1 MARIRPEID
10 SLKPYEG
17 GPGIEEIAR
26 RYGVDDI
33 VKLGS
38 NENPLPPF
46 PEVRQALVAAAA
58 GINRYPDQG
67 VVGLAERLGATIGV
81 PPDHL
86 WFGAGSSELLTT
98 AARALGGRGRS
109 FVYPSPSF
117 AMYQINSTLANA
129 ESIPVQVDGN
139 HAVDLD
145 AMLGAIR
152 DDTTLVYLCNPNN
165 PTGAYLPQSEI
176 RAFVDRVPGGAVVV
190 VDEAYGEYVAA
201 EEGSSAIPLA
211 VERPNVTVARTFSK
225 IYGLAGL
232 RIGYMVG
239 RPDTLRSLRKAQ
251 IPFVVNSLAQIA
263 ATTALRF
270 PERVRERFEMNR
282 AGVDYVQ
289 SAFEDRGIRFVPTQA
304 NYVWTHLGP
313 GTGSII
319 QALLERG
326 TIIRPL
332 SDEWTRVSIGTQRE
346 NRRFVADLDHVL
358 AAAPSAG
365 M

>member
-10 SLKPYEG
+10 SLTPYEG
-17 GPGIEEIAR
+17 GASTDEIAR
-26 RYGVDDI
+26 RYGVEDI

-46 PEVRQALVAAAA
+46 PEVQDALVAAAA

-67 VVGLAERLGATIGV
+67 VVGLADSLAETIGV
-81 PPDHL
+81 APDHL
-86 WFGAGSSELLTT
+86 WFGAGSAELLTT
-98 AARALGGRGRS
+98 TARALGGSARS
-109 FVYPSPSF
+109 CVYPWPSF
-117 AMYQINSTLANA
+117 AMYPINSTLANA
-129 ESIPVQVDGN
+129 ESITVPLDET

-145 AMLGAIR
+145 AVLGAIR

-165 PTGAYLPQSEI
+165 PTGTYLPQSEI
-176 RAFVDRVPGGAVVV
+176 RAFVDRVPDGTLVV

-201 EEGSSAIPLA
+201 EDRPSAIPLA

-239 RPDTLRSLRKAQ
+239 RPETLRSLRKAQ
-251 IPFVVNSLAQIA
+251 IPYVVNSLAQVA

-270 PERVRERFEMNR
+270 PERLEERFDMNR
-282 AGVDYVQ
+282 KGVEFVE
-289 SAFEDRGIRFVPTQA
+289 SAFGERGIEFVPTQA
-304 NYVWTHLGP
+304 NYVWTRLGP
-313 GTGSII
+313 KTRSII

-326 TIIRPL
+326 TIIRPV
-332 SDEWTRVSIGTQRE
+332 SDQWTRVSIGAPLE
-346 NRRFVADLDHVL
+346 NRRFVADLDAVL
-358 AAAPSAG
+358 AAAH
-365 M
+365 